1 MLTPL
6 LNVAAT
12 FFLRQMLARYRQQ
25 DVFPLLLPF
34 LQATLDG
41 YQRTAPG
48 QRDMDAHL
56 KKVRPPARCLR
67 DFIGGVE

>member
-1 MLTPL
+1 MPTPV

-48 QRDMDAHL
+48 QRNMDAHL
-56 KKVRPPARCLR
+56 KKVRSPACATSSAA
-67 DFIGGVE
+67 